1 MNQALFVGR
10 LTRPVVVKHLDAD
23 TRVVNNQ
30 LAVQRLRRNQ
40 HGEFMTDFIPISAWG
55 GLADLMEK
63 YCEKGQQIAVN
74 GRMQSRDY
82 DDKTGVRHY
91 VVECVLENITLLSGG
106 KPANRDQ
113 SPKEE
118 TVEIDSEQVM
128 ESLDMT
134 LAED

>member
-10 LTRPVVVKHLDAD
+10 LTRPVVVKHLD
-23 TRVVNNQ
+23 TNIRVVNNQ

-82 DDKTGVRHY
+82 DDKAGVKHY

-106 KPANRDQ
+106 RPANSDNVA
-113 SPKEE
+113 EE
-118 TVEIDSEQVM
+118 ESTEIDSEQVM
-128 ESLDMT
+128 ESLNMT
-134 LAED
+134 LAEN